1 MHLCKFI
8 NILLESVKFLC
19 LLSIIGQFWYLYKF
33 SSFFKGLYCILI
45 LEIFQGEMEVEL
57 AGSTVDH
64 REISFVRAVEIVT
77 CTQKSQEFQISAFCN
92 PQNEFSM

>member
-1 MHLCKFI
+1 
-8 NILLESVKFLC
+8 
-19 LLSIIGQFWYLYKF
+19 
-33 SSFFKGLYCILI
+33 
-45 LEIFQGEMEVEL
+45 MEVEL